1 MTCMFECF
9 QSHCHILKELHDV
22 FGMMSASTIFG
33 EGGFV
38 FNFVSYGLMT
48 KPLGVGCPMY
58 VNPFSFFWGAN
69 KRTLLST
76 KEKKNNHLARTK
88 GQNPGGPG
96 YHTSLM

>member
-1 MTCMFECF
+1 
-9 QSHCHILKELHDV
+9 
-22 FGMMSASTIFG
+22 MMSASTIFG

-58 VNPFSFFWGAN
+58 VNPSLSFFWAN

-76 KEKKNNHLARTK
+76 KEKEKHQLARTK
-88 GQNPGGPG
+88 GQNPGGLG

>member
-1 MTCMFECF
+1 
-9 QSHCHILKELHDV
+9 
-22 FGMMSASTIFG
+22 MMSASTIFG

-48 KPLGVGCPMY
+48 TSLGVWCFTCMQI
-58 VNPFSFFWGAN
+58 PFFLAN
-69 KRTLLST
+69 KRTLLNT
-76 KEKKNNHLARTK
+76 KEKENNHLARTK